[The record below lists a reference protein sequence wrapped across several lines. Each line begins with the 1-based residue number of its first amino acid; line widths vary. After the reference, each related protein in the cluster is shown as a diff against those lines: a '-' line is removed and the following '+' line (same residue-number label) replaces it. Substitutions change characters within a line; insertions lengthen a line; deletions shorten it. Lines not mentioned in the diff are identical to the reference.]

1 MEILTYL
8 ATIFYIIP
16 PGLILAAAIILI
28 NRTQSTPAYI
38 LLITSILSVL
48 VQIIQSTL
56 PIIFHQLGHS
66 LTVLSNYLVIVRVA
80 SFLNS
85 TVFGIGLILLIKQLV
100 KSKKDNFR
108 TSVIDK

>member
-1 MEILTYL
+1 MEILRYL
-8 ATIFYIIP
+8 VTIIYIIP
-16 PGLILAAAIILI
+16 SGLILAAVIILI

-38 LLITSILSVL
+38 LLVTSILSVVL
-48 VQIIQSTL
+48 QVVQGAL

-66 LTVLSNYLVIVRVA
+66 ITDLSNYLVITKIV

-85 TVFGIGLILLIKQLV
+85 TVFGIGLILLIKHHV

-108 TSVIDK
+108 